1 MSNKKARNIKIL
13 KYAAFARTFISS
25 NSSLLMQLQLSYQEL
40 KFTEITVFME
50 ECFFMHN
57 AQFHSKCQSRETVN

>member
-50 ECFFMHN
+50 ECFSCIMPNFTAN
-57 AQFHSKCQSRETVN
+57 VKAVKR